1 MKKVKKEKYYI
12 KNDFFIL
19 PSDDEADSMAIK
31 ESMGHGLPVIIT
43 KECKF
48 DDVRKK

>member
-1 MKKVKKEKYYI
+1 
-12 KNDFFIL
+12 
-19 PSDDEADSMAIK
+19 MAIK

-48 DDVRKK
+48 DDVEKNNLGFIINHNVNGILIV

>member
-1 MKKVKKEKYYI
+1 
-12 KNDFFIL
+12 
-19 PSDDEADSMAIK
+19 MAIK

-48 DDVRKK
+48 DDVENNLGFIINHNVNGIYKV